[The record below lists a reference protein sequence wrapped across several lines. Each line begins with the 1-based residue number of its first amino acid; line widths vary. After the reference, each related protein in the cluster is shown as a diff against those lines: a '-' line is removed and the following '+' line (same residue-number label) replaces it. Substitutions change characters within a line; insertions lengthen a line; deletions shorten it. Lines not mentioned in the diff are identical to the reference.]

1 MYRVPPRRGAG
12 GRLEEHAVEQVFE
25 IVISSCENCT
35 WQGTLRAGGE
45 AVPFQSELEL
55 LVELALSVSYT
66 HLACSRATAPTP

>member
-55 LVELALSVSYT
+55 LVDKDIWPV
-66 HLACSRATAPTP
+66 PTYGDLMFEV

>member
-1 MYRVPPRRGAG
+1 M
-12 GRLEEHAVEQVFE
+12 EQVFE

-55 LVELALSVSYT
+55 LVELARLLPPEG
-66 HLACSRATAPTP
+66 LAAPCWKPRGSGAESGQTP